1 MLRVFPETTGDAAE
15 LLHTRI
21 MKNTRE
27 SRDRDPCEDRNSC
40 ENESGSTPEGS
51 GKKLLEVI
59 EPEGP
64 YLKHLEGIID
74 REAIAA
80 SPPFLVL
87 DSMHGAGIG
96 YLEAFL
102 LPLGC
107 RVEVIRGF
115 RDPFFGGAL
124 PDPSRGNLQKLRS
137 LVLEMQADAGLAL
150 DGDGDRL
157 GIIGPEGEYLS
168 ANEILTLF

>member
-1 MLRVFPETTGDAAE
+1 
-15 LLHTRI
+15 
-21 MKNTRE
+21 MKYS
-27 SRDRDPCEDRNSC
+27 SR
-40 ENESGSTPEGS
+40 G
-51 GKKLLEVI
+51 LLEII

-74 REAIAA
+74 RDAIAA
-80 SPPFLVL
+80 APPFVVL

-96 YLEAFL
+96 YIEAFL

-115 RDPFFGGAL
+115 RDPFFGGGL
-124 PDPSRGNLQKLRS
+124 PDPSKDNLHKLRS
-137 LVLEMQADAGLAL
+137 LVLEMQAHAGLAL

-157 GIIGPEGEYLS
+157 GVIGGEYLS
-168 ANEILTLF
+168 ANEILTLFMEYLVQHRKMAGCRQGPLLPRTIWIAWPAFTT